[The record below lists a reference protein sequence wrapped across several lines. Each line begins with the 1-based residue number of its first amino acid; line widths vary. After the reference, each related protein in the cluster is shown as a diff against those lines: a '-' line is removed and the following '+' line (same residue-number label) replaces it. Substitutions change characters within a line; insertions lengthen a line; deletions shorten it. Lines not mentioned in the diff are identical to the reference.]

1 MPTWQRIV
9 ATLVAMVAVS
19 FIAGLIWTALF
30 GFALPS
36 YVAGLIGGTTAITV
50 WEFLRRVKPKEEV

>member
-36 YVAGLIGGTTAITV
+36 YVAGLIGGTTAIPV